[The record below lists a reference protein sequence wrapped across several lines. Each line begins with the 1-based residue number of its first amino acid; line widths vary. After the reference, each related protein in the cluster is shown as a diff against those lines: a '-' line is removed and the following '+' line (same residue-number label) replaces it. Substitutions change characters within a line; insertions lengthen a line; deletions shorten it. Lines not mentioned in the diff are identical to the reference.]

1 MSLSGTRGL
10 VRISANPQ
18 CEIQAAM
25 VVEGVREPEFYRR
38 VTGTDY
44 PREYGERV
52 SARRRGSKFEANLH
66 QNDAALLRKSLAA
79 LYGYESDAM
88 QVRNFEDELPGIRNS
103 VRAARLSR
111 TRRVLADLATGKDV
125 PHVLIQPQ
133 LTLPM
138 FEGGK

>member
-25 VVEGVREPEFYRR
+25 VVESVREPEFYRR

-52 SARRRGSKFEANLH
+52 SARRRGTKFEANLH
-66 QNDAALLRKSLAA
+66 QNDAALLRKALAP
-79 LYGYESDAM
+79 LYGYDPEDIR
-88 QVRNFEDELPGIRNS
+88 VRNFEDELPGARNS
-103 VRAARLSR
+103 VAPLSR
-111 TRRVLADLATGKDV
+111 TR
-125 PHVLIQPQ
+125 
-133 LTLPM
+133 
-138 FEGGK
+138 